1 MKRLLTI
8 ALGFGL
14 LSATALAGTPYTI
27 AFSLKTVTND
37 DFQKAIATSVQQAVE
52 KSGNKFLLVTA
63 GEETGV
69 STQVNQLEDL
79 IAKKVDA
86 IVLNPMDGN
95 SVVPVL
101 KKAQAAKI
109 PIIVVDSSVA
119 KGNEALY
126 ISYVGTDNFNAGKV
140 AGERMAKELG
150 GQGNVLVVR
159 GANGSVA
166 GDQRVDGFK
175 TGIKGSGLKLVGE
188 QAGNWTNSVAMQVTE
203 NMLQA
208 NKKVDGLFSASDVM
222 LDGVLQAIDDAS
234 RTGIKIISVDGSKKA
249 VDLVEQG
256 SIVGT
261 MAQFPAKMGTIAVEN
276 LLAVLDGK
284 KAGDSFPKVI
294 DSGTMVYDKTNLD
307 EARKW
312 AF

>member
-1 MKRLLTI
+1 MKRLVTI
-8 ALGFGL
+8 ALGAAL
-14 LSATALAGTPYTI
+14 LSTAAFAGSPYTI

-37 DFQKAIATSVQQAVE
+37 DFQKAIATSIQQAVE

-63 GEETGV
+63 GNETGV
-69 STQVNQLEDL
+69 SIQVNQLEDL

-86 IVLNPMDGN
+86 IVLNPMDGKA
-95 SVVPVL
+95 VVPVL

-109 PIIVVDSSVA
+109 PVIVVDSSVE

-140 AGERMAKELG
+140 AGQRMVKDLG
-150 GQGNVLVVR
+150 GQGSVLIVR
-159 GANGSVA
+159 GANGSSA

-175 TGIKGSGLKLVGE
+175 AGIEGSGLKVVGE
-188 QAGNWTNSVAMQVTE
+188 QPGNWTNSVAMQVTE

-222 LDGVLQAIDDAS
+222 LDGTLQAIGDANRS
-234 RTGIKIISVDGSKKA
+234 GIKILSVDGSKKA

-256 SIVGT
+256 AIVGT
-261 MAQFPAKMGTIAVEN
+261 MAQFPAKMGTIAVDN

-284 KAGDSFPKVI
+284 KAADGFPKVI
-294 DSGTMVYDKTNLD
+294 DSGTMVYDKTNLA